1 MVGGATSPEAVRV
14 LIVDDNR
21 DFAENLAELARLHAL
36 LPTVATSRRE
46 ALRALGESDFD
57 VVVLDQKLPDGR
69 GTELLSEVR
78 RRSPDVVPLVIT
90 AFVSLDTTVA
100 ALNEGAFAFLDKD
113 ADPEEIVAT
122 LARAAENARLRRE
135 NRSLRQLQAAIL
147 GAIPD
152 FLLLIDDDGIVRSV
166 NQSHRAFCPRPPAD
180 ALGKPLESIVAPFLR
195 GAIDLKAWLSELRTD
210 RELEERMVELVD
222 GSGRALILGL
232 RAIRLEEMPH
242 PRVLLRV
249 VDLTDRISLE
259 RRLTE
264 SEHLATLGR
273 LVSSIAH
280 EVRNPLAGVR
290 ALAQLM
296 QRSLKDRPKERENVT
311 EILQLTDRM
320 HATLS
325 DLLDFA
331 RPALRREE
339 TLSLRA
345 LLEALSVEAKRWP
358 VSDERAVELVAQNG
372 ADAEVHAA
380 RDRLAGAFANLI
392 ENALQ
397 AVAAGGRVRV
407 TLRRAG
413 DFAEVDVEDDGPG
426 VDPEI
431 LPRLFQPFVTT
442 KTRGTGLGLSI
453 VKKSIDGLRGTIAVD
468 RSDALGGARFR
479 VRLPC
484 GPRG

>member
-1 MVGGATSPEAVRV
+1 VVGGATTPDSVRV
-14 LIVDDNR
+14 LIVDDNK
-21 DFAENLAELARLHAL
+21 DFAENLAELAQLHGMR
-36 LPTVATSRRE
+36 PTVATSRRE
-46 ALRALGESDFD
+46 ALRSLAESEYD

-78 RRSPDVVPLVIT
+78 QRCPDVVPLVIT

-152 FLLLIDDDGIVRSV
+152 VLLLIDDDLIVRSV

-180 ALGKPLESIVAPFLR
+180 ALGEPLEAIVAPFLR
-195 GAIDLKAWLSELRTD
+195 SAIDLRAWLAELREQS
-210 RELEERMVELVD
+210 ELEERMVELRD
-222 GSGRALILGL
+222 DAGRSLILGL

-280 EVRNPLAGVR
+280 EVRNPIAGVR

-296 QRSLKDRPKERENVT
+296 QRSLRDRPKDRENVD
-311 EILQLTDRM
+311 EILQLTARM

-331 RPALRREE
+331 RPAVRREE
-339 TLSLRA
+339 LLSLRS
-345 LLEALSVEAKRWP
+345 LLESLQVEAKRWP
-358 VSDERAVELVAQNG
+358 VCDERSVELVAPPG
-372 ADAEVHAA
+372 VDAELLAA
-380 RDRLAGAFANLI
+380 RDRLAGTFANLL

-397 AVAAGGRVRV
+397 AIPSGGKVRV
-407 TLRRAG
+407 TLRRSG
-413 DFAEVDVEDDGPG
+413 DIAEVDVEDDGPG
-426 VDPEI
+426 IDPEI

-453 VKKSIDGLRGTIAVD
+453 VKKAIDGLRGTITVE
-468 RSDALGGARFR
+468 RSTALGGARFR

-484 GPRG
+484 APRA